1 MFKDGKNIRIINY
14 DSLIIILILFFGV
27 LIYNN
32 SDNGKSA
39 LKKNPVSYNIS
50 VSESPAISSSCIR
63 LQPLQKSWISNK
75 DNFNFSLTTLNQ
87 ITENKKTGLKITSLQ
102 TKGISSCKIPL
113 FIPGYHL
120 YPSESDEPPHLS

>member
-1 MFKDGKNIRIINY
+1 MFNAGKNIRIINY

-32 SDNGKSA
+32 SDSSKST
-39 LKKNPVSYNIS
+39 LKKNPVSYNIR

-63 LQPLQKSWISNK
+63 LQALQKSWISNK
-75 DNFNFSLTTLNQ
+75 DNFNFSLTSRNQ
-87 ITENKKTGLKITSLQ
+87 IAENKKTGLKIIRLQ
-102 TKGISSCKIPL
+102 TERINSCKFPP

-120 YPSESDEPPHLS
+120 YPSGSDEPPHLS